1 MTATTI
7 VSGLTITTEMFEV
20 ASAGVESH
28 IPELVALTWEQFV
41 SPSGWTLVPDDR
53 GDAYKAEL
61 VLRRT
66 AESTVKINLWRLPD
80 RRGGDQ
86 ARPHDH
92 PWAFRSHVLLGG
104 YDEDRY
110 APQGGGIVPHL
121 GVSHTSGTVND
132 LPLAVYH
139 EVTEVHE
146 PDRTLTLM
154 VCGAGSTGQWGYLDT
169 DTGEHVATSPDPDFV
184 SRLRALNPHKSY

>member
-1 MTATTI
+1 MKTT
-7 VSGLTITTEMFEV
+7 VVPGLTVTSEMFEA
-20 ASAGVESH
+20 ASAGVGNQIE
-28 IPELVALTWEQFV
+28 ELAPLTWERFID
-41 SPSGWTLVPDDR
+41 PSGWTLIPDDR

-86 ARPHDH
+86 AHPHDH

-104 YDEDRY
+104 YEEDRY
-110 APQGGGIVPHL
+110 IPQGGQVVPNL
-121 GVSHTSGTVND
+121 GFSHASGTVNE

-139 EVTEVHE
+139 DVTEVHE

-154 VCGAGSTGQWGYLDT
+154 VCAAGTTGQWGYLDT
-169 DTGEHVATSPDPDFV
+169 DTGEHVATSPDPHFIN
-184 SRLRALNPHKSY
+184 RLRALNPHKNY